1 MININSQTR
10 IAAII
15 GSPVAQSLSPVIH
28 NAVFAARSV
37 NWLYLAFHVEPGRAR
52 DALLA
57 MSTLGIGGLSVT
69 MPHKTDVATI
79 VEEIGEIDEIVS
91 VTGSANT
98 VVLRKDSSLW
108 ATNTDGE
115 GCCKALELAMKSSLR
130 GARVV
135 VLGAGGT
142 GAAVA
147 YALVQ
152 RGAGDVV
159 VVNRSI
165 DRAQELVKR
174 IGGTCRVGNQS
185 QIADDVDSAQV
196 IINTTPVGFSD
207 HDKTND
213 RINDTSN
220 IAPIDVSLLN
230 ASHIV
235 LDAVYRPLQTELL
248 RGASTVGATVV
259 DGLEM
264 LVHQAALQQ
273 QFWIGEPG
281 DVGLMR
287 AAALASLEIV

>member
-1 MININSQTR
+1 MININSKTR
-10 IAAII
+10 IAALI

-28 NAVFAARSV
+28 NAVL
-37 NWLYLAFHVEPGRAR
+37 NWLYVAFHVEPGRAR

-57 MSTLGIGGLSVT
+57 MSTLGICGLSVT
-69 MPHKTDVATI
+69 MPHKTDVAKV
-79 VEEIGEIDEIVS
+79 VEEIGEIDKIVRI
-91 VTGSANT
+91 TGAANT

-115 GCCKALELAMKSSLR
+115 GCCNALELAMESSLS

-142 GAAVA
+142 GAGVA

-152 RGAGDVV
+152 RGASDVAII
-159 VVNRSI
+159 NRSF

-174 IGGTCRVGNQS
+174 IGGTSRVGNQS
-185 QIADDVDSAQV
+185 QIADDISGAQV
-196 IINTTPVGFSD
+196 IINTTP
-207 HDKTND
+207 
-213 RINDTSN
+213 ITS
-220 IAPIDVSLLN
+220 IDVSLLN
-230 ASHIV
+230 ESHVV
-235 LDAVYRPLQTELL
+235 LDAVYHPLQTQLL
-248 RGASTVGATVV
+248 RGALTVGAIVV

-287 AAALASLEIV
+287 HAALKCLEIA